1 MSNRLVVVPV
11 VVDRLVGSAG
21 GRRPSPVLVLCL
33 DEIGVD
39 EVVGIVEKVFVVTT
53 REECMVTVTTET

>member
-1 MSNRLVVVPV
+1 M
-11 VVDRLVGSAG
+11 
-21 GRRPSPVLVLCL
+21 LVLCL